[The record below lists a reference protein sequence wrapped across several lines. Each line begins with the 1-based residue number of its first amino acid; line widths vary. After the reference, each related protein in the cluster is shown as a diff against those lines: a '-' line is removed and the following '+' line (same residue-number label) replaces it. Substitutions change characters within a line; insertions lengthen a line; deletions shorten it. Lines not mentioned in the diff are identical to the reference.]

1 MTERVQRSLD
11 KINNVVHMGFI
22 VTSSYRFTPEN
33 SFFFSFFDT
42 SNTKIKR
49 LYRV

>member
-1 MTERVQRSLD
+1 MMLRVQRSLD

-22 VTSSYRFTPEN
+22 VTSSSWFTPEN

-49 LYRV
+49 IYWV